1 MILMLNSS
9 EPLKK
14 VALIETGR
22 VPFGVSVLFRVLFLC
37 LDVRISGIR
46 LCLHTFLSVRTCVH
60 ISPSVYLRELMEIF
74 CPRFSCFNILQTT
87 EDSPRALRVY
97 ANRLS

>member
-37 LDVRISGIR
+37 LFGCEDFWDSSLPSYFPLRPNMCTYFPV
-46 LCLHTFLSVRTCVH
+46 CV
-60 ISPSVYLRELMEIF
+60 S
-74 CPRFSCFNILQTT
+74 
-87 EDSPRALRVY
+87 A
-97 ANRLS
+97 